1 MKKVAA
7 KGSLRTMNL
16 NAVIKTN
23 HKEQPGVIG
32 LIIGDKPSSDYFL

>member
-16 NAVIKTN
+16 NAGIKAI
-23 HKEQPGVIG
+23 HKEQSGVIG
-32 LIIGDKPSSDYFL
+32 VIIGDKPSSDVFL